1 MANIPIWPGSSSF
14 FPGDTPF
21 GFYDNDYQFQ
31 QDADKFAK
39 FAAQRLG
46 YPLVEVELQDINLY
60 TALEDAVTTYGNE
73 LYAYQVA
80 DNLLTFQGNP
90 LTIENANNKLVQETL
105 ANVVLLSNQYGT
117 EAGVGGKVT
126 YYSGSIQLYRGK
138 QEYDMN
144 EWAISQ
150 SISGGIEIKR
160 IYYEA
165 PPAIMRYFD
174 PYAGTGTGMMGMLD
188 SFGWGS
194 YSPAINFMLM
204 PINYDLQKIQAI
216 EFNDQIRKSQY
227 TFELV
232 NNQLKI
238 FPIPIVHYQTLWFQY
253 VKLEETRYPYAEISG
268 SVITTAMDV
277 PYANPTY
284 SNINSIGRSWIFEY
298 ALALAKEMLGYVRG
312 KYTTV
317 PIPGSEITF
326 NQSDLITLNNINAA
340 IFISNYKLIFDWVPC
355 NFIYPSCMQA
365 ICCVEVTCLFL
376 CIDLNDLVCCSNINL
391 IPFDN
396 LLDRLIGKMCT
407 PCSYWT

>member
-1 MANIPIWPGSSSF
+1 MNIPIWPGSSSF

-39 FAAQRLG
+39 FAAQRMG
-46 YPLVEVELQDINLY
+46 YPLVEIELQDINLY

-105 ANVVLLSNQYGT
+105 SNVVLLSNQYGT

-277 PYANPTY
+277 PYANPVY

-317 PIPGSEITF
+317 PIPGSEITL
-326 NQSDLITLNNINAA
+326 NQSDLITAATSEKNALTERLRTYLDSTSRKALLEKKAAEAENQKNILADVPMT
-340 IFISNYKLIFDWVPC
+340 IFV
-355 NFIYPSCMQA
+355 
-365 ICCVEVTCLFL
+365 
-376 CIDLNDLVCCSNINL
+376 
-391 IPFDN
+391 
-396 LLDRLIGKMCT
+396 G
-407 PCSYWT
+407 

>member
-1 MANIPIWPGSSSF
+1 MNIPIWPGSSSF

-31 QDADKFAK
+31 QDSDKFAK

-46 YPLVEVELQDINLY
+46 YPLVEVELQDINFY

-90 LTIENANNKLVQETL
+90 MTLAPANNKPVQETL

-126 YYSGSIQLYRGK
+126 YYSGSIQLNSGQ

-174 PYAGTGTGMMGMLD
+174 PYAGTGTGMMQMLD

-253 VKLEETRYPYAEISG
+253 VKLEETRQPYADISG
-268 SVITTAMDV
+268 SVIVTPGDV
-277 PYANPTY
+277 PYENPTY

-317 PIPGSEITF
+317 PIPGSEITL
-326 NQSDLITLNNINAA
+326 NQSDLITAATNERTALIERLRVYLDSTSRKALLEKKAAEAENQKNILADVPMT
-340 IFISNYKLIFDWVPC
+340 IFV
-355 NFIYPSCMQA
+355 
-365 ICCVEVTCLFL
+365 
-376 CIDLNDLVCCSNINL
+376 
-391 IPFDN
+391 
-396 LLDRLIGKMCT
+396 G
-407 PCSYWT
+407 

>member
-1 MANIPIWPGSSSF
+1 MNIPIWPGSSSF

-39 FAAQRLG
+39 FAAQRMG
-46 YPLVEVELQDINLY
+46 YPLVEIELQDINFY

-105 ANVVLLSNQYGT
+105 ANVVMLSNQYGT

-126 YYSGSIQLYRGK
+126 YYSGSIQLNAGQ

-174 PYAGTGTGMMGMLD
+174 PYSGTGTGMMGMLD

-253 VKLEETRYPYAEISG
+253 VKLDETRYPYAEISG

-317 PIPGSEITF
+317 PIPGSEITL
-326 NQSDLITLNNINAA
+326 NQSDLITAATNERNALIERLRAYLDSTSRKSLLEKKAAEAENQKNILNDVPMT
-340 IFISNYKLIFDWVPC
+340 IFI
-355 NFIYPSCMQA
+355 
-365 ICCVEVTCLFL
+365 
-376 CIDLNDLVCCSNINL
+376 
-391 IPFDN
+391 
-396 LLDRLIGKMCT
+396 G
-407 PCSYWT
+407 

>member
-1 MANIPIWPGSSSF
+1 MNIPIWPGSSSF
-14 FPGDTPF
+14 QPGDTPF
-21 GFYDNDYQFQ
+21 GFYDNDPQFQ
-31 QDADKFAK
+31 TDADKFAK

-90 LTIENANNKLVQETL
+90 MTLEPANNKLVQETM

-126 YYSGSIQLYRGK
+126 YYSGSIQLNAGQ

-144 EWAISQ
+144 AWAASQ
-150 SISGGIEIKR
+150 NISGGIEIKR

-238 FPIPIVHYQTLWFQY
+238 FPIPIVHYHDLWFQY
-253 VKLEETRYPYAEISG
+253 VKLDETRHPYADISG
-268 SVITTAMDV
+268 SLIVTPGDV
-277 PYANPTY
+277 PYENPIY

-298 ALALAKEMLGYVRG
+298 ALALTKEMLGYVRG
-312 KYTTV
+312 KYSTL
-317 PIPGSEITF
+317 PIPGSEVTL
-326 NQSDLITLNNINAA
+326 NQSDLITAAANERQALIERLRLYLDSTSRKALLEKKSAEADYQNNILA
-340 IFISNYKLIFDWVPC
+340 DVPMT
-355 NFIYPSCMQA
+355 IY
-365 ICCVEVTCLFL
+365 
-376 CIDLNDLVCCSNINL
+376 
-391 IPFDN
+391 
-396 LLDRLIGKMCT
+396 IG
-407 PCSYWT
+407 

>member
-1 MANIPIWPGSSSF
+1 MNIPIWPGSSSF
-14 FPGDTPF
+14 QPGDTPF
-21 GFYDNDYQFQ
+21 GFYDADPQFQ
-31 QDADKFAK
+31 SDADKFSK

-46 YPLVEVELQDINLY
+46 YPLVEVELQDINFY

-80 DNLLTFQGNP
+80 ENLLSFQGAP
-90 LTIENANNKLVQETL
+90 TTIQPGNNQVVQENM
-105 ANVVLLSNQYGT
+105 ASIVRLSQQYGE
-117 EAGVGGKVT
+117 EAGVGGTVT
-126 YYSGSIQLYRGK
+126 YRSGSIRLTAGQ

-144 EWAISQ
+144 KWAVDNGIQ
-150 SISGGIEIKR
+150 GRIEIKR

-174 PYAGTGTGMMGMLD
+174 PYAGTGTGMMQMLD

-238 FPIPIVHYQTLWFQY
+238 FPIPIVHYHDLWFQY
-253 VKLEETRYPYAEISG
+253 ILESDRNQPYLDSQG
-268 SVITTAMDV
+268 QSLITNASNV
-277 PYANPTY
+277 PYENPVY
-284 SNINSIGRSWIFEY
+284 SQINSIGRSWIFEY
-298 ALALAKEMLGYVRG
+298 ALALTKEMLGYVRG

-317 PIPGSEITF
+317 PIPGSEITL
-326 NQSDLITLNNINAA
+326 NQGDLIAAATSERTSLIERLRAYFDTTSRKTLLENKAAEAESQRNILGDVPMT
-340 IFISNYKLIFDWVPC
+340 IFI
-355 NFIYPSCMQA
+355 
-365 ICCVEVTCLFL
+365 
-376 CIDLNDLVCCSNINL
+376 
-391 IPFDN
+391 
-396 LLDRLIGKMCT
+396 G
-407 PCSYWT
+407 

>member
-1 MANIPIWPGSSSF
+1 MNISIWPGSSSF

-46 YPLVEVELQDINLY
+46 YPLVEVELQDINFY

-90 LTIENANNKLVQETL
+90 LTIEASNNKLVQETL
-105 ANVVLLSNQYGT
+105 ANIVVLSHQYGE

-126 YYSGSIQLYRGK
+126 YHSGSIRLEAGK

-150 SISGGIEIKR
+150 NISGGIEIKR

-165 PPAIMRYFD
+165 PPAITRYFD
-174 PYAGTGTGMMGMLD
+174 PYAGTGTGMMQMLD

-227 TFELV
+227 SFELV

-238 FPIPIVHYQTLWFQY
+238 FPIPVVHYHELWFQY
-253 VKLEETRYPYAEISG
+253 VKLDDTRQPYSDIG
-268 SVITTAMDV
+268 SNVIVTPSDV
-277 PYANPTY
+277 PYKNPTY

-312 KYTTV
+312 KYSTV
-317 PIPGSEITF
+317 PIPGSEIT
-326 NQSDLITLNNINAA
+326 
-340 IFISNYKLIFDWVPC
+340 
-355 NFIYPSCMQA
+355 
-365 ICCVEVTCLFL
+365 
-376 CIDLNDLVCCSNINL
+376 
-391 IPFDN
+391 
-396 LLDRLIGKMCT
+396 
-407 PCSYWT
+407 